1 MLHPTMNINSENTI
15 IIINSPLEQFEVIS
29 LIGLNV
35 LIFII
40 LTAIIIGT
48 YLYTYFNKTVK
59 NNSLTYLSP
68 NRKVNLIKLAS
79 AGALVP
85 AGNQIPNNN
94 PLFDAP
100 TTVVE
105 LTDAELNEL
114 LQILFA
120 EIGNSHF
127 ISIDTLQSLGLY
139 TDTIVFLLTSQ
150 GFIIF

>member
-1 MLHPTMNINSENTI
+1 MLNTTININSANSI
-15 IIINSPLEQFEVIS
+15 IIINSPLEQFEVIN
-29 LIGLNV
+29 LIGLDV
-35 LIFII
+35 LILFLI
-40 LTAIIIGT
+40 AVIIIGT
-48 YLYTYFNKTVK
+48 YLYTFYNKTVK

-68 NRKVNLIKLAS
+68 NRKVNLIKQAS
-79 AGALVP
+79 AGAIVP

-94 PLFDAP
+94 ALFDVP

-120 EIGNSHF
+120 ELGNSHF
-127 ISIDTLQSLGLY
+127 ISVETLQSLGLY
-139 TDTIVFLLTSQ
+139 TDTIVTLLTSQ